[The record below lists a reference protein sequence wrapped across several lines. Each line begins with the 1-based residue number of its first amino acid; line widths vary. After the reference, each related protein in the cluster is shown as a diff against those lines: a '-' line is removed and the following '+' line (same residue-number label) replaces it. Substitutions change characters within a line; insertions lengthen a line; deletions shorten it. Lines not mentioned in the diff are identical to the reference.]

1 MLVRADALVWFS
13 AYVLDEKNLIFTA
26 MNPRKLPPSGVPR
39 YAGWAKVAVCSGCRV
54 NATWC
59 LPVSSTSAC
68 LHQPPER
75 G

>member
-13 AYVLDEKNLIFTA
+13 AYVLDGKNLIFTA

-39 YAGWAKVAVCSGCRV
+39 YNQMS
-54 NATWC
+54 
-59 LPVSSTSAC
+59 L
-68 LHQPPER
+68 QDR